1 MREPL
6 QEFQGDN
13 YERPNQ
19 SWICGLSDEG
29 APCPVGPGRRGRCP
43 GATACHPARDG
54 DRWVCNRSRARGG
67 LCETGPSPEGECCH
81 NYQCAP
87 LRSMRSRRGRFVFG
101 CALATLGGL
110 CLLFSSAW
118 RNEALAPGELSVQH
132 AQLLER
138 SDSTRRCA
146 SCHAAGDQT
155 LGQWIQHAVNNN
167 LAQPSQTELCLEC
180 HQKQIAKHEAMWAHN
195 IDPLV
200 LLADSPPPTPFQRHL
215 DPTQELACSTCHRE
229 HHGAR
234 HDLTL
239 MSDNACQACHQK
251 QYHSFATDHPEFE
264 AWPTRRRTQIAF
276 DHGAHQLK
284 HYPKEK
290 QEFTC
295 TTCHVQD
302 RDGAF
307 QRTLD
312 YEATCGKCHDSKIEA
327 SWDTGIALFALPMID
342 SETLR
347 AAGHDIGQWPE
358 QASEEFDG
366 PLPPIT
372 KLLLAADERAATALA
387 TLGADFDFFDV
398 DPDDPSQLQ
407 AAGEIVWATKRLLHD
422 VSVQGQ
428 AALRTRLETVL
439 NRQLSKQE
447 FSALTARLSPENL
460 AVMTDHWLTRLPA
473 EIANRTEEMPAS
485 NRPEAPDQDRETARQ
500 RVAAGGWLH
509 DETTLSIRYR
519 PTGHADPWVTAWID
533 VMTEAT
539 TGRYA
544 KITKPLLKQ
553 MMAPTAAGLCG
564 SCHSVD
570 RTSINDPSGDPND
583 DRCVVQWFAKHVDD
597 EPSSFTTFSHAP
609 HLTQAQLADCQACH
623 QINSLANV
631 MATYVGDSP
640 VEFENG
646 FQPLTKQSCAECHT
660 PRAAG
665 DSCMQCHRYHVAPG
679 SAGRQTP

>member
-6 QEFQGDN
+6 QEFKGDN

-19 SWICGLSDEG
+19 PWICGLSDEG
-29 APCPVGPGRRGRCP
+29 APCPVGPGRGGRCP
-43 GATACHPARDG
+43 GATTCHPVREG

-67 LCETGPSPEGECCH
+67 LCETGPSPAGACCH
-81 NYQCAP
+81 VYECTP
-87 LRSMRSRRGRFVFG
+87 LRSLRSRRGRFVFG

-110 CLLFSSAW
+110 CLLLSSVW

-132 AQLLER
+132 AQLLQRGDEVK
-138 SDSTRRCA
+138 RCA

-155 LGQWIQHAVNNN
+155 FGQWLQHAVNED

-180 HQKQIAKHEAMWAHN
+180 HQKQIVKHEALWAHN
-195 IDPLV
+195 INPQV
-200 LLADSPPPTPFQRHL
+200 LLASSDPAARRRL

-229 HHGAR
+229 HHGAS

-239 MSDNACQACHQK
+239 MSDNACQSCHQE
-251 QYHSFATDHPEFE
+251 QYHSFASDHPEFE
-264 AWPTRRRTQIAF
+264 NWPTKRRTQIAF

-284 HYPKEK
+284 HFLKEK
-290 QEFTC
+290 QEFAC
-295 TTCHVQD
+295 ATCHVQD

-307 QRTLD
+307 QQTLD
-312 YEATCGKCHDSKIEA
+312 YEATCAKCHDSKIEA
-327 SWDTGIALFALPMID
+327 SWDAGMALFSLPMID
-342 SETLR
+342 TESLR

-358 QASEEFDG
+358 QASDEFDG
-366 PLPPIT
+366 ALPPIT
-372 KLLLAADERAATALA
+372 KLLLAADERAAAALA

-398 DPDDPSQLQ
+398 DPDDPEQIQ
-407 AAGEIVWATKRLLHD
+407 AAGEIVWATKRLLYD

-439 NRQLSKQE
+439 DRPLSKQE

-460 AVMTDHWLTRLPA
+460 AVITNSWLSRLPT
-473 EIANRTEEMPAS
+473 EMVNRGGEVPKSSSTSP
-485 NRPEAPDQDRETARQ
+485 PEQDREAARQ

-519 PTGHADPWVTAWID
+519 PIGHADPWVTAWID

-539 TGRYA
+539 TGRHA

-564 SCHSVD
+564 SCHSLD
-570 RTSINDPSGDPND
+570 RSED

-597 EPSSFTTFSHAP
+597 EPPSFTTFSHAP
-609 HLTQAQLADCQACH
+609 HLTQAELADCQACH
-623 QINSLANV
+623 PINPLANV
-631 MATYVGDSP
+631 MATYTGDSP
-640 VEFENG
+640 TEFENG

-665 DSCMQCHRYHVAPG
+665 DSCMQCHKYHVG
-679 SAGRQTP
+679 SSQ